1 MKVQVKK
8 MNASKHMLILPG
20 LLYLAVFFVVP
31 LVYLLRY
38 SFYKYNANTL
48 YETVFT
54 LENYMKFFNEPYYQR
69 VFIESFEMAFIVVV
83 LSVVLAY
90 PVSYYLVRCRNR
102 FTPVLSAIVYLPLLA
117 SSVVVSFGWII
128 LLADNGIINQALLN
142 WGIIN
147 APIKIMFTKT
157 GVIIALLQAY
167 LPFMIICI
175 RNVLYTIDKFTEEAA
190 MTLGASPV
198 KTFFKITLPL
208 SMSGIASGALL
219 VFVGVLSAFVIPGLI
234 GGGKVNTLASI
245 IIREAQVNIN
255 WPMAAS
261 MAFILLVVAS
271 LAVYLQN
278 KVLESRFIGG
288 GGRK

>member
-1 MKVQVKK
+1 MKATIKE
-8 MNASKHMLILPG
+8 AHISKNMLVLPG
-20 LLYLAVFFVVP
+20 LLYLVVFFVIP

-48 YETVFT
+48 YEAVFT
-54 LENYMKFFNEPYYQR
+54 LENYAKFFKEAYYQQ
-69 VFIESFEMAFIVVV
+69 VFIESFEMAFIVAFLAVI
-83 LSVVLAY
+83 LAY
-90 PVSYYLVRCRNR
+90 PVAYYLVRCRNR

-117 SSVVVSFGWII
+117 SSVVVSFGWMI
-128 LLADNGIINQALLN
+128 LLADKGIINEELLK
-142 WGIIN
+142 WGIIHE
-147 APIKIMFTKT
+147 PIKIMYTKT

-198 KTFFKITLPL
+198 KTFFRVTLPL
-208 SMSGIASGALL
+208 SMSGIASGTLL

-234 GGGKVNTLASI
+234 GGGKINTLASV

-255 WPMAAS
+255 WPMASAMS
-261 MAFILLVVAS
+261 FILLVVAS
-271 LAVYLQN
+271 IAVYLQN
-278 KVLESRFIGG
+278 KILESRFIGG